1 MSAEVEERFLRI
13 KEVLEILA
21 ICRSTYYKLR
31 KQGLLGPAKVVG
43 ERGIRHP
50 RSYIIGYRDSRPD
63 AD

>member
-1 MSAEVEERFLRI
+1 MSTEDERFLRI
-13 KEVLEILA
+13 SEVLGMLA

-31 KQGLLGPAKVVG
+31 HQGLLGPAKIVG